1 MLKILLLII
10 YLIVVVLLVVV
21 ILLQEPRGGG
31 LAGAL
36 GGSGVETFL
45 GVRGAPTFF
54 TKLTAALG
62 AVFLLLSLILSMMQG
77 PGTVTGS
84 AIEREVRQQGG
95 ALNLP
100 PITGE
105 QAPQQPA
112 QQP

>member
-1 MLKILLLII
+1 MLKALLLVI
-10 YLIVVVLLVVV
+10 YLIVVFLLVVV

-54 TKLTAALG
+54 TKLTAILG
-62 AVFLLLSLILSMMQG
+62 AIFLILSLVLSMMQS

-84 AIEREVRQQGG
+84 AIERTVRQTGG
-95 ALNLP
+95 PINLP

-105 QAPQQPA
+105 ETPQQP